1 MTKMLNEMHS
11 TKTQIGRAI
20 WVIGILLSIL
30 LINFAANVAM
40 ASSHEWTS
48 PEDMPSL
55 AVQNTATPG
64 PALQLTPTST
74 YSFSLA
80 TLGYDE
86 ITLTSPYDSAQ
97 YSFRMPGYWIIESDG
112 ILDLDL
118 SYVYNQ
124 ITTEGYPAL
133 FGDLTVTLDNQTL
146 KVFSIDQKELDHY
159 RLRVA
164 LPSSLLANPD
174 RIQHDIGLTFDAGFL
189 CEIPHKAK
197 LVIHPTSSISLNYSQ
212 YPLAP
217 DLSRYPWPFY
227 QRAFEPDSVR
237 FVLPSVPTASDL
249 SSGLAIAAKLG
260 DLTGNHM
267 VISATTD
274 LDLGHLLSS
283 ASAPLD
289 EHFVVIGQPH
299 NNQLLPLLEDVADL
313 PVSLHRRQL
322 ELVTRGP
329 AGVAPGDTFTYTF
342 TITNTLD
349 RDLNLSLI
357 DPLPAYTELIGCTL
371 DCAENSDDNVVTW
384 RDRLLTPDE
393 AISLSLT
400 LKAADVLTGT
410 ACENT
415 VTLLE
420 TDLGPVNADTL
431 TAPVVADS
439 SNTGPQVSVA
449 SEGDYFFVYE
459 GRAVAKGDG
468 VVQEISSPWSE
479 NRAILIITG
488 LSDEAVRKASQA
500 MSSET
505 RFPGMSGTVALV
517 RDALLPSEI
526 KDAASAA
533 IEMTFADL
541 GYQDKVIQG
550 ISSQQVDYFFQIP
563 YGWRLADDAAID
575 LAFSHSQLIDYE
587 DSGLTVLLNAEPVA
601 SIALSEETARDGH
614 IHINLAEANVRTV
627 ESNRLTV
634 QVNLSLLEKCANPNS
649 EQAWLLIRNTSKI
662 FLPHSEDTGLT
673 FDLDYFPYPF
683 DANPGLTDL
692 LFALPEAPTV
702 GEWELALRLAAY
714 LGNSASGKTIIPAVM
729 MGSDLPS
736 ERLGNYHIVAIGR
749 PSRNALIQQ
758 VNNQLPQPFLP
769 GSDEIEQRL
778 DDVLFRLPPGID
790 LGYLQLIPSP
800 WNEMRVF
807 LAATGTTDESVKG
820 AIRIL
825 TDRPWA
831 LKGDLAL
838 IRGDSVKTIDTRELT
853 SSGLAMTVAT
863 VVPEMTPV
871 ASNTP
876 TAIATP
882 PSRSPTPDVS
892 AAKQNSDAADLPPWL
907 LPLVGMN
914 GLIIIAISAFVFW
927 KSRH

>member
-1 MTKMLNEMHS
+1 MLSEMRS

-20 WVIGILLSIL
+20 WVVGILLSIL
-30 LINFAANVAM
+30 LINLAANVAM

-48 PEDMPSL
+48 PEDMPPL
-55 AVQNTATPG
+55 AVQNTATPS
-64 PALQLTPTST
+64 PASQIVSTST

-86 ITLTSPYDSAQ
+86 IILTSPYDSAQ
-97 YSFRMPGYWIIESDG
+97 YSFRMPGYWIIDSDG

-164 LPSSLLANPD
+164 LPSSLLADPD
-174 RIQHDIGLTFDAGFL
+174 RIQHTLELSFDAGFL

-197 LVIHPTSSISLNYSQ
+197 LVIHPTSSIALNYSQ
-212 YPLAP
+212 YPLVP

-227 QRAFEPDSVR
+227 QQAFEPDSVR

-249 SSGLAIAAKLG
+249 SSGLAVAAKLG
-260 DLTGNHM
+260 DLTGNRM

-274 LDLGHLLSS
+274 LDLGRLLSS

-289 EHFVVIGQPH
+289 EHLVVIGQPY

-322 ELVTRGP
+322 DLVTQGP
-329 AGVAPGDTFTYTF
+329 AGVAPGDTFTYIF

-371 DCAENSDDNVVTW
+371 DCAENSDDNVVIW
-384 RDRLLTPDE
+384 SDQLFAPGE

-400 LKAADVLTGT
+400 LKASDVLTGT
-410 ACENT
+410 AFENT

-431 TAPVVADS
+431 TAPVVADA

-449 SEGDYFFVYE
+449 SEDDYFFVYE

-468 VVQEISSPWSE
+468 VIQEIPSPWSE
-479 NRAILIITG
+479 NHAILMVTG

-505 RFPGMSGTVALV
+505 RFPGMIGAVALV
-517 RDALLPSEI
+517 RDALLPSET
-526 KDAASAA
+526 KNAASTA

-541 GYQDKVIQG
+541 GYQDRIIQG
-550 ISSQQVDYFFQIP
+550 ASSQQVDYFFQIP
-563 YGWRLADDAAID
+563 YGWRLADDASID
-575 LAFSHSQLIDYE
+575 LAFSHSQLIDYAG
-587 DSGLTVLLNAEPVA
+587 SGLTVLFNMEPVA
-601 SIALSEETARDGH
+601 SIALGEETARDGYV
-614 IHINLAEANVRTV
+614 HINLAEANVRTAA
-627 ESNRLTV
+627 SNRLTV

-649 EQAWLLIRNTSKI
+649 EQAWFLVRNTSKI
-662 FLPHSEDTGLT
+662 FLPHSEDTAVT
-673 FDLDYFPYPF
+673 FDLGNFPYPF
-683 DANPGLTDL
+683 DAHRSLTDL

-714 LGNSASGKTIIPAVM
+714 LGNSASGKVIIPAVM

-736 ERLGNYHIVAIGR
+736 ERLGSYQIVAIGR
-749 PSRNALIQQ
+749 PSRNAMIQQ
-758 VNNQLPQPFLP
+758 VNNQLPQSFLP

-778 DDVLFRLPPGID
+778 DDVLFRLPSGID

-807 LAATGTTDESVKG
+807 LAVTGTTDESVKW

-825 TDRPWA
+825 TGRPWA

-838 IRGDSVKTIDTRELT
+838 IRGDNVKTIDTRELT
-853 SSGLAMTVAT
+853 SSGVAMTVAT
-863 VVPEMTPV
+863 VVPEMTPI
-871 ASNTP
+871 ATITP
-876 TAIATP
+876 TVIAPP

-892 AAKQNSDAADLPPWL
+892 AAKQNSDAAGLPPWL

-914 GLIIIAISAFVFW
+914 GLVIIAISVFVFW